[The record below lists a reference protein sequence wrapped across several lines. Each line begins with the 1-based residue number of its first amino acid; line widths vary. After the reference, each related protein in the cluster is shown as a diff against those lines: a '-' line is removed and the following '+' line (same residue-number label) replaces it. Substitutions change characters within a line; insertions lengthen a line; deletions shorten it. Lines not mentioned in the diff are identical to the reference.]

1 MRPDVRLG
9 IEPGPF
15 ADWQAPA
22 RRCSRAWLP
31 SLPPSP
37 RAYSTRA
44 IRQNALFRD
53 VARSECALGHV
64 EVASSVQSAV
74 FRESPV
80 ASWGT
85 CVHCYAVADSRGDA
99 EVYTDRR
106 KWALDAGLGHLCT
119 LLRRDS
125 PRQRPT
131 LTPEEPHSGV
141 IFLVMVHV
149 SHRYREEDLLLG
161 HPRAPSPMP

>member
-1 MRPDVRLG
+1 MRFSVT
-9 IEPGPF
+9 
-15 ADWQAPA
+15 
-22 RRCSRAWLP
+22 
-31 SLPPSP
+31 SP
-37 RAYSTRA
+37 V
-44 IRQNALFRD
+44 QNAPF
-53 VARSECALGHV
+53 GHV

-141 IFLVMVHV
+141 IFLVIVHV

>member
-1 MRPDVRLG
+1 MLFRS
-9 IEPGPF
+9 
-15 ADWQAPA
+15 
-22 RRCSRAWLP
+22 CSRAWLP